1 MGGYQKYDAVDD
13 NIESA
18 EAIVSLGGYCWIG
31 LEVNRE
37 HAMFRSTEQENFAA
51 LVAAHINK
59 ADGPLLLEG
68 GTGIGKTRAYL
79 SALIGSGKRVAIA
92 LPTHQL
98 IQQFL
103 ASSDLAE
110 VNTGGVTVATFRPAR
125 MFDVRAEYLAHRD
138 VATGAQVMLCTAA
151 SVIIDRRLDGKYNGA
166 TERDYLLFDEA
177 DQLPGAA
184 ALQSD
189 LEIKG
194 VTLKTLGI
202 EGDTTREL
210 AEGVVASKDAEPEQ
224 RAAAKMIL
232 EAIDEPAWFHAA
244 GTTDDG
250 GIILWHRLPG
260 RLLRR
265 IANRP
270 NVAFV
275 SATLTIGGRF
285 DDFKR
290 ALGIAN
296 ESELSNVIE
305 PERHGAVEFRT
316 VTTHAV
322 DADGWLEL
330 VAKTVMQA
338 EGPTLV
344 VTPSFDLASKIG
356 GLVQGSV
363 VRQREEVIRDAM
375 ARLGPSGI
383 LIATAAWAGLDAP
396 VPWRSII
403 VPVVPFERPT
413 IIDEQVE
420 SRYIDARNT
429 AVRRLR
435 QVIGRGLRSPDARC
449 TVYFLDPRV
458 LKLPAFWPTRFT
470 SAWESRPRDAGAVE
484 GARGEVVLSK
494 AERDPSL
501 RKRAIG
507 HYGLHCQACGLVPK
521 VAAQI
526 EVHHLDPISEG
537 VRRTRLE
544 DLRPLCRNCHSLAH
558 SIHPPMPLEQI
569 ATMVAA

>member
-1 MGGYQKYDAVDD
+1 
-13 NIESA
+13 
-18 EAIVSLGGYCWIG
+18 
-31 LEVNRE
+31 
-37 HAMFRSTEQENFAA
+37 MFRSPEQANFAA
-51 LVAAHINK
+51 LVTAHINK
-59 ADGPLLLEG
+59 VDGPLLLEG

-92 LPTHQL
+92 LPTRQL
-98 IQQFL
+98 IEQLL
-103 ASSDLAE
+103 ASTDLAE
-110 VNTGGVTVATFRPAR
+110 ANVSGVTVAAFRPAR
-125 MFDVRAEYLAHRD
+125 MFDTRAEYIAHRD
-138 VATGAQVMLCTAA
+138 GSAGAQVMLCTAA

-189 LEIKG
+189 MEIKG
-194 VTLKTLGI
+194 AVLKELGI
-202 EGDTTREL
+202 EGDVTREL
-210 AEGVVASKDAEPEQ
+210 AESLAASKDAEPEQ

-232 EAIDEPAWFHAA
+232 EALDDPAWFYAA
-244 GTTDDG
+244 GKTEDG
-250 GIILWHRLPG
+250 GITLWHRLPG

-265 IANRP
+265 TANKP

-275 SATLTIGGRF
+275 SATLTVGGRF

-290 ALGIAN
+290 ALGIQN
-296 ESELSNVIE
+296 ESELSDVIE
-305 PERHGAVEFRT
+305 PVRHGAVEFRT
-316 VTTHAV
+316 VSSHAIE
-322 DADGWLEL
+322 ADGWLEM
-330 VAKTVMQA
+330 VATTVEQA
-338 EGPTLV
+338 EKPALV
-344 VTPSFDLASKIG
+344 VTSSFDLANKLG
-356 GLVQGSV
+356 CLLAGAV
-363 VRQREEVIRDAM
+363 VRQREEVIGDAM
-375 ARLGPSGI
+375 ARLGPSGV

-396 VPWRSII
+396 VQWRSII
-403 VPVVPFERPT
+403 VPQVPYERPT

-420 SRYIDARNT
+420 SRYIDSRNM

-458 LKLPAFWPTRFT
+458 LKLPAFWPTRFA
-470 SAWESRPRDAGAVE
+470 SAWNSRPHDLGAVE
-484 GARGEVVLSK
+484 GGRYLVELSK

-501 RKRAIG
+501 RKRAIS

-526 EVHHLDPISEG
+526 EVHHLDPMSEG

-558 SIHPPMPLEQI
+558 STNPPLPVEKLSQTDT
-569 ATMVAA
+569 A

>member
-1 MGGYQKYDAVDD
+1 
-13 NIESA
+13 
-18 EAIVSLGGYCWIG
+18 
-31 LEVNRE
+31 
-37 HAMFRSTEQENFAA
+37 MFRSTEQANFAA
-51 LVAAHINK
+51 LFGAHIGK

-79 SALIGSGKRVAIA
+79 SAILDSGKRVALV

-98 IQQFL
+98 IEQLL
-103 ASSDLAE
+103 ASPDLAQA
-110 VNTGGVTVATFRPAR
+110 NASGAMVAAFRPAR
-125 MFDVRAEYLAHRD
+125 MFDTRAEYLAHRE
-138 VATGAQVMLCTAA
+138 VATGAQLMLCTAA

-194 VTLKTLGI
+194 ATLKALGI

-210 AEGVVASKDAEPEQ
+210 AKGVVASKDAEPEQ

-244 GTTDDG
+244 GKTDDS

-290 ALGIAN
+290 ALGIQS
-296 ESELSNVIE
+296 ESELSDVIE

-316 VTTHAV
+316 VTSHAI

-330 VAKTVMQA
+330 VAATVRQA

-344 VTPSFDLASKIG
+344 VTPSFDLANRIG
-356 GLVQGSV
+356 ELVRGAT
-363 VRQREEVIRDAM
+363 VRQREEAISDAM
-375 ARLGPSGI
+375 ARMGDPGI

-396 VPWRSII
+396 VTWRSII
-403 VPVVPFERPT
+403 VPQVPFERPT

-458 LKLPAFWPTRFT
+458 LKLPAFWPTRFA
-470 SAWESRPRDAGAVE
+470 SVWESRPRDAGAVE
-484 GARGEVVLSK
+484 GTRGEVTLSK

-501 RKRAIG
+501 RKLAIR

-521 VAAQI
+521 AAAII

-544 DLRPLCRNCHSLAH
+544 DLRPVCRNCHALAH
-558 SIHPPMPLEQI
+558 STNPPMPIEQ
-569 ATMVAA
+569 VKLLVGPG